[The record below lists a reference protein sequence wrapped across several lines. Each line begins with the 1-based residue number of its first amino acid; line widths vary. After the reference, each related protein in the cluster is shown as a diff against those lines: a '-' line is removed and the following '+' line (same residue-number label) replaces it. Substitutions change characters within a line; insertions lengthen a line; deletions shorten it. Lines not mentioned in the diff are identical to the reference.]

1 MRVRIVASAA
11 AALLALSGC
20 GEDASPA
27 QSEGE
32 EAAALQVERVGEF
45 MYDEGTHGYV
55 VVEDPS
61 GAIVVEEEF
70 DDAEVA
76 EGMLLKASV
85 EPGDYEV
92 RSWMRPCLASCPEDG
107 GSLDPPRAE
116 CRGDVTLAGGEGVR
130 VVVEH
135 EQDEGGDGCTVRV
148 ED

>member
-1 MRVRIVASAA
+1 MRVRVVASAA

-32 EAAALQVERVGEF
+32 EAAVLQVERVGEF
-45 MYDEGTHGYV
+45 IYDEGTHGYF
-55 VVEDPS
+55 VVEDSS

-76 EGMLLKASV
+76 EGMRFETSLD
-85 EPGDYEV
+85 PGAYEV
-92 RSWMRPCLASCPEDG
+92 RSYMRPCVADCPPA
-107 GSLDPPRAE
+107 GSLDPPTAE
-116 CRGDVTLAGGEGVR
+116 CSGQASASAGEEVE

-135 EQDEGGDGCTVRV
+135 DAEADSCSVRV
-148 ED
+148 LD